1 MKKLFTI
8 ILTNYNNEKY
18 IYEAIDSI
26 LEQSYDNIELII
38 TDDCSKNFNK
48 CLIEKYILNN
58 KKNNLKVKF
67 LVNNHNI
74 GTVKTLNKALKM
86 AQGEYVLFFA
96 SDDKLADK
104 NIIYEY
110 AKKLKKNNIVTSQ
123 WIICDNNLKL
133 KKRYVKAFKN
143 LILNFFPKKRLYNM
157 CLSNQF
163 GSGATAYKLSALKNF
178 NYLDNNY
185 LYLEDWPLWLRM
197 LSNGEKIIFINK
209 MGLYHRSGGISTD
222 ESNSYFYKKF
232 CNEMILTFKNEVL
245 KIYEN
250 FNVLEKYKILRSYKF
265 HLENYK
271 NIVNNEMDW
280 NLYLS
285 KMNERKILMY
295 FYYIDQL
302 TPKILNKINIL
313 FKYNKIVPIT
323 FIINLMLSLLF
334 NYFFNEKLIRT
345 LFEFILGYIIIYYFL
360 SVFKSLK
367 KKRK

>member
-26 LEQSYDNIELII
+26 LKQSYDNIELII

-48 CLIEKYILNN
+48 GLIEKYILNN
-58 KKNNLKVKF
+58 KKNDLKVKF

-104 NIIYEY
+104 NIIYDY

-143 LILNFFPKKRLYNM
+143 LILNFFPQKRLYNM

-163 GSGATAYKLSALKNF
+163 GSGSTAYKLSVLKKF

-222 ESNSYFYKKF
+222 ESNNYFYKKF

-250 FNVLEKYKILRSYKF
+250 FNALEKYKILRSYKF

-302 TPKILNKINIL
+302 TPKILNKITIL

-367 KKRK
+367 KRRK